1 MQTEAMIP
9 AHPAGESDFVF
20 STAGGPVALRT
31 TDDALTPYG
40 GLVPWA
46 AFTRHTGIVERLAAT
61 CPVTRT
67 SPNAKPVHD
76 ILHSFLLTALVD
88 GRRFAHV
95 ERLREDPTVTE
106 LFGLQSVVGDDT
118 IKRLFGSIDEAAG
131 AAWVAQASAPIWG
144 ALPERLIL
152 DWDSTVQTKYG
163 HQEGAARGYNPVKPG
178 RKSFHPL
185 VAVGGGTRLCAAYRF
200 RSGDTVTAT
209 QWQAAME
216 DAQATLGGR
225 QIWLNRGDLGLGH
238 EAVMAWHETAP
249 ARPKYLFKLK
259 LTANVRRALHALPET
274 AWQGPGEAGVWQ
286 VAEARVRLPGWSAER
301 RVVFARKLQGQTPAL
316 AQGQFGRQ
324 VKHELAAY
332 VTSLDQTTVN
342 AWQVQALYRERA
354 DAENVFD
361 ELKNQWGFNG
371 FCARSRRVSA
381 LAARLLLLVY
391 NLWSLFVRLLE
402 PDRPVEAAGSRR
414 WFLVIAARLVESGRQ
429 KTLQVSVQGR
439 WWEQLKAGYPRV
451 AQWLASTAPQL
462 KIPPPLPTQIA
473 LVPV

>member
-1 MQTEAMIP
+1 MQTEAMTS
-9 AHPAGESDFVF
+9 AHPAGEADFVF
-20 STAGGPVALRT
+20 ATAGGKVALRT
-31 TDDALTPYG
+31 TSDALTPYG

-46 AFTRHTGIVERLAAT
+46 AFARHTGIVERLTAS

-88 GRRFAHV
+88 GRRFSHV

-106 LFGLQSVVGDDT
+106 LFGLKSVVGDDT
-118 IKRLFGSIDEAAG
+118 IKRLFGAIDEAAG

-144 ALPERLIL
+144 ALPERFIL

-163 HQEGAARGYNPVKPG
+163 HQEGAARGYNPQKPG

-185 VAVGGGTRLCAAYRF
+185 VAVGAGTRLCVAYRF

-216 DAQATLGGR
+216 DAQGALGGR
-225 QIWLNRGDLGLGH
+225 QAWLNRGDLGLGH
-238 EAVMAWHETAP
+238 EAIMAWHEAAP

-286 VAEARVRLPGWSAER
+286 VAEARVRLPGWTCER

-316 AQGQFGRQ
+316 AQGQFWQQ

-332 VTSLDQTTVN
+332 VTSLDESAAN

-361 ELKNQWGFNG
+361 ELKGQWGFNG

-402 PDRPVEAAGSRR
+402 PNRHVEAAGSRR
-414 WFLVIAARLVESGRQ
+414 WFLVIAARLVQSGRE
-429 KTLQVSVQGR
+429 KALLVSVHGR
-439 WWEQLKAGYPRV
+439 WWEQLKAGYTRV
-451 AQWLASTAPQL
+451 AQWLAATAPQL
-462 KIPPPLPTQIA
+462 KIPPPLPPKTSLA
-473 LVPV
+473 SA

>member
-1 MQTEAMIP
+1 MPTEAMVP
-9 AHPAGESDFVF
+9 VHPTGEADFVF
-20 STAGGPVALRT
+20 RTAGGPVSLRT
-31 TDDALTPYG
+31 TTDALTPYG

-46 AFTRHTGIVERLAAT
+46 AFARHAGIVERLAAT
-61 CPVTRT
+61 CPAQRT

-106 LFGLQSVVGDDT
+106 LFGMQSVVGDDT

-185 VAVGGGTRLCAAYRF
+185 VAVGAGTRLCAAYRF

-225 QIWLNRGDLGLGH
+225 QVWLNRGDLGLGH
-238 EAVMAWHETAP
+238 EAIMAWHEAAP

-274 AWQGPGEAGVWQ
+274 AWQGPGEAGLWQ

-301 RVVFARKLQGQTPAL
+301 RVVFARKLQGDTPAL
-316 AQGQFGRQ
+316 AQGQFWRQ

-332 VTSLDQTTVN
+332 VTNLDEPTAN
-342 AWQVQALYRERA
+342 AWQVQTLYRERA

-402 PDRPVEAAGSRR
+402 PTRHVEAAGSRR

-439 WWEQLKAGYPRV
+439 WWEQLKTGYTRV

-462 KIPPPLPTQIA
+462 KIPPPLPHQTTLA
-473 LVPV
+473 PA

>member
-1 MQTEAMIP
+1 
-9 AHPAGESDFVF
+9 VF
-20 STAGGPVALRT
+20 TTVGGKVALRAT
-31 TDDALTPYG
+31 ADALTPYG

-46 AFTRHTGIVERLAAT
+46 AFVRHTGIVEQLAAT
-61 CPVTRT
+61 CPVRRT

-76 ILHSFLLTALVD
+76 ILHSFLLTAVVD

-95 ERLREDPTVTE
+95 ERLREDPTVTT
-106 LFGLQSVVGDDT
+106 LFGMQSVVGDDT
-118 IKRLFGSIDEAAG
+118 IKRLFATLDEATG
-131 AAWVAQASAPIWG
+131 TAWVAQASAPIWG

-152 DWDSTVQTKYG
+152 DWDSTVQPKYG
-163 HQEGAARGYNPVKPG
+163 HQEGAERGYNPTKPG

-185 VAVGGGTRLCAAYRF
+185 VAVGAGTRLCVAYRF
-200 RSGDTVTAT
+200 RPGDTVTAT
-209 QWQAAME
+209 QWQSAMT
-216 DAQATLGGR
+216 DAQAALGDR
-225 QIWLNRGDLGLGH
+225 VAWLNRGDLGLGH
-238 EAVMAWHETAP
+238 EAVMAWHEAAP
-249 ARPKYLFKLK
+249 ARPQYLFKLK

-286 VAEARVRLPGWSAER
+286 VAEARVRLHGWTRER
-301 RVVFARKLQGQTPAL
+301 RVVFARKMQGQTPAL
-316 AQGQFGRQ
+316 AQGEFWQQ
-324 VKHELAAY
+324 SKHELAAY
-332 VTSLDQTTVN
+332 VTNLDESTAN

-402 PDRPVEAAGSRR
+402 PSRHIEAAGSRR

-429 KTLQVSVQGR
+429 MTLHVSVQGR
-439 WWEQLKAGYPRV
+439 WWELLQAGYTRV
-451 AQWLASTAPQL
+451 AQWLATTAPQL
-462 KIPPPLPTQIA
+462 KIPPPLPLQNPCA
-473 LVPV
+473 LT